1 MTAGA
6 RACVLQFSRLRTPT
20 RLTDAAVAECAN
32 CGAQLEGPFCQSCG
46 QKAASAHLGLHEVLH
61 EVTHEFL
68 HLDGKIFQTLKLL
81 ITKPGQLTLDLV
93 AGRRMRYVGPLR
105 LYLTASLLFFLLLT
119 VLPGG
124 RESVLNVT
132 VSNEQSRGWT
142 LRTGPVR
149 EEPRPSVSPEVER
162 IRQEVAERIVHN
174 LPRVVFAMVPV
185 TALLTFAFY
194 RRRQPQYVAHLYYSV
209 HMHSFVFL
217 AGAANVLL
225 SRVGPVGDLLALV
238 NGVWVGSY
246 HFLALR
252 RVFGESWGRTLWK
265 GSTIAVLY
273 LVLLLAATAALVMV
287 VISVR

>member
-1 MTAGA
+1 M
-6 RACVLQFSRLRTPT
+6 
-20 RLTDAAVAECAN
+20 TDAALAECTN
-32 CGAQLEGPFCQSCG
+32 CGAQLQGPFCQSCG
-46 QKAASAHLGLHEVLH
+46 QKAASPHLGFHEVLH
-61 EVTHEFL
+61 EVTHEFV
-68 HLDGKIFQTLKLL
+68 HLDGKIFQTLKVL

-93 AGRRMRYVGPLR
+93 GGRRMRYVGPLR

-132 VSNEQSRGWT
+132 VSNQPSSGWT
-142 LRTGPVR
+142 VRMGPVR
-149 EEPRPSVSPEVER
+149 DERQASVSPEVER
-162 IRQEVAERIVHN
+162 LRQEVGERIIHN
-174 LPRVVFAMVPV
+174 LPRVVFALVPV

-194 RRRQPQYVAHLYYSV
+194 RRRQPYYVAHLYYSV

-225 SRVGPVGDLLALV
+225 SRAGTFGALLALA
-238 NGVWVGSY
+238 NGAWVGTY

-252 RVFGESWGRTLWK
+252 RFFGEPWGRTLWK

-273 LVLLLAATAALVMV
+273 LVLLIAATAALVMV
-287 VISVR
+287 AISLR